1 MVKEISNIIE
11 FTLIYNRYKS
21 KLYNYVWK
29 MVNDNI
35 VSEDIIQNTFMK
47 FYENMNNLKDK
58 SKYEFWIFKT
68 ARNEVYNYY
77 RSKKIKENLVD
88 SIDVE
93 LMPISEKENIDYAL
107 DQKEMHKIIMKEL
120 DNSPLEQK
128 EIFLLKEYGQL
139 SYKEISGLLGI
150 EEELVKSRLHKVR
163 KKLVNK
169 ISKILF
175 YGV

>member
-1 MVKEISNIIE
+1 MAKEISNIIE

-21 KLYNYVWK
+21 KLYNYIWK
-29 MVNDNI
+29 MVNNNT
-35 VSEDIIQNTFMK
+35 VTEDIIQTVFMK
-47 FYENMNNLKDK
+47 FYENMNNLRDK

-68 ARNEVYNYY
+68 ARNEVYNHY
-77 RSKKIKENLVD
+77 RSKRTKESLVD
-88 SIDVE
+88 SVDVDQ
-93 LMPISEKENIDYAL
+93 MPVHEKESIDYIM
-107 DQKEMHKIIMKEL
+107 DQKEMHRFIMIEL

-128 EIFLLKEYGQL
+128 EIYLLKEYGQL
-139 SYKEISGLLGI
+139 SYKEIASLMGI

-163 KKLVNK
+163 KKLVDK